1 MQVKRAVP
9 QRDALGAVDGQ
20 FNRAHVTV
28 HLNGGVAGVGVG
40 GGAHLQQAA
49 LGDEEDL
56 RLQVQCHAF
65 LEVQAATWRV
75 RDVYLHTLH
84 AYLLN

>member
-40 GGAHLQQAA
+40 GGAHLQQTT
-49 LGDEEDL
+49 LSDEENL
-56 RLQVQCHAF
+56 GLHVQRRAF
-65 LEVQAATWRV
+65 REVQVPTCNV
-75 RDVYLHTLH
+75 RKV
-84 AYLLN
+84 